1 MDSYFVF
8 KFLYQHNYVP
18 LEVNVLQFLMMVHIM
33 MSSDDDNDNDAIE
46 NNHDGVQTD
55 FGGWEVWSVYD
66 CISARRQSLKMDCL
80 VNDRARFT

>member
-8 KFLYQHNYVP
+8 KFLYQHNYIP

-33 MSSDDDNDNDAIE
+33 MSSDNDNDVIE
-46 NNHDGVQTD
+46 NDHDGVQTD

-66 CISARRQSLKMDCL
+66 CISACRQSLKMDCL